1 MDYGHK
7 WTDKELKKL
16 EKRISAEYTKAAAEM
31 QKKVEKYYADFAR
44 KDEIKRKE
52 VSEGKISQ
60 SEYTN
65 WRRNQMLVGKRWEE
79 MQANLAQDMH
89 TVNMKTAS
97 MTRQFSYDAY
107 AMNFNYGTFEAESG
121 SGIDTAFTLYDRSTV
136 ERLIRDDP
144 DMLPPPGKK
153 VSQRIREGKD
163 VLWNKQVIQSVMTQS
178 ILQGESIPNIA
189 TRLAE
194 AVGDTNRKAAIRNA
208 RTMTTG
214 AENAG
219 REDSYKRAESM
230 GIKMQQMWIA
240 TLDGRTR
247 HEHRQLDGQKRKV
260 GEPFEVSGQK
270 IMFPGDPKAAPY
282 LVWNCRCT
290 LIGIVANSDVEYY
303 KERMDERATIKGYP
317 GMTYEEWKNEHSNKK
332 PVADEMQNANWIDRI
347 KGISNRSAIA
357 EADIME
363 AGKIVAQEIQP
374 IKDEY
379 INSTSALNQQRNESY
394 NIYNETTKQMNRII
408 DARIPIK
415 ESLSDL
421 SGNLLD
427 VNYSDLPLYKKMV
440 FEKNLKRFGLDISIN
455 DTDKPNDILKKLDDM
470 LNDTTNKRSKAIKDF
485 TDATNQL
492 DGRWMGYANKL
503 KAKLTEIR
511 PMGIGSTDIK
521 SHLAGNKEMKQVIA
535 KAYDYYPTD
544 WVKKSADTGKIT
556 AKKAQRGFYRDW
568 EGVIAISGDAGA
580 QSTETAIHEL
590 GHRFERTQSLLQYE
604 TEFYNRRTAG
614 EQLQWLGGNYRRD
627 EKARKDDFVNA
638 YMGKDYGGSAYELCS
653 MGFEYAYAQ
662 PEELAKD
669 PDMEAWI
676 FGLLAIG

>member
-317 GMTYEEWKNEHSNKK
+317 GMTYEEWKNEHSAIPTSHTKGKSTPDDIGK
-332 PVADEMQNANWIDRI
+332 PTEISISEGTPTNPEYIETPIPPKPEFVPANSIEEAEAFISKYVDSNQFGALGVSY
-347 KGISNRSAIA
+347 KGINLDAANEINKALSELFEMFDVGKIGGIVAPAKNTKLGKDISDATAGYMPIRNSFLLNRDSLKSVSIA
-357 EADIME
+357 EKRLKE
-363 AGKIVAQEIQP
+363 EKEI
-374 IKDEY
+374 
-379 INSTSALNQQRNESY
+379 L
-394 NIYNETTKQMNRII
+394 NRII
-408 DARIPIK
+408 AHPEKYDFSKLSRTARETIQNSIESGRSVVAENISDTIRHEFGHMLEKQIHKHPLWGQVRNDMQLYSTKISGYATTDSSEYIAESFASWMRGEK
-415 ESLSDL
+415 NVDPNLITIFESL
-421 SGNLLD
+421 
-427 VNYSDLPLYKKMV
+427 
-440 FEKNLKRFGLDISIN
+440 KR
-455 DTDKPNDILKKLDDM
+455 
-470 LNDTTNKRSKAIKDF
+470 
-485 TDATNQL
+485 
-492 DGRWMGYANKL
+492 
-503 KAKLTEIR
+503 
-511 PMGIGSTDIK
+511 
-521 SHLAGNKEMKQVIA
+521 
-535 KAYDYYPTD
+535 
-544 WVKKSADTGKIT
+544 
-556 AKKAQRGFYRDW
+556 
-568 EGVIAISGDAGA
+568 GV
-580 QSTETAIHEL
+580 
-590 GHRFERTQSLLQYE
+590 
-604 TEFYNRRTAG
+604 
-614 EQLQWLGGNYRRD
+614 
-627 EKARKDDFVNA
+627 
-638 YMGKDYGGSAYELCS
+638 
-653 MGFEYAYAQ
+653 
-662 PEELAKD
+662 
-669 PDMEAWI
+669 
-676 FGLLAIG
+676 

>member
-240 TLDGRTR
+240 TLDCRTR

-303 KERMDERATIKGYP
+303 KERMDEKATIKGYP
-317 GMTYEEWKNEHSNKK
+317 GMTYEEWKNEHAPKAEPT
-332 PVADEMQNANWIDRI
+332 PVVGETESKEWKDVLQKVTTKEE
-347 KGISNRSAIA
+347 AI
-357 EADIME
+357 
-363 AGKIVAQEIQP
+363 Q
-374 IKDEY
+374 
-379 INSTSALNQQRNESY
+379 ALNILFGSVEKSFLKNDEGLIIANTNRLLELNQRFGCLTENNKGYITASTHGRALAWASTMY
-394 NIYNETTKQMNRII
+394 NNAVEDINLSLVGAYYQDPANLRVAEKRSRDRFFSMPFTDDYIDTYAITHEYGHILEAHISKKRQKWGGIRGANFVDNPRVEERARSREIYNEII
-408 DARIPIK
+408 D
-415 ESLSDL
+415 
-421 SGNLLD
+421 
-427 VNYSDLPLYKKMV
+427 
-440 FEKNLKRFGLDISIN
+440 
-455 DTDKPNDILKKLDDM
+455 
-470 LNDTTNKRSKAIKDF
+470 
-485 TDATNQL
+485 
-492 DGRWMGYANKL
+492 
-503 KAKLTEIR
+503 
-511 PMGIGSTDIK
+511 
-521 SHLAGNKEMKQVIA
+521 IA
-535 KAYDYYPTD
+535 KANNPDF
-544 WVKKSADTGKIT
+544 KL
-556 AKKAQRGFYRDW
+556 RDNLS
-568 EGVIAISGDAGA
+568 EYGHSNHFEAFAEIFANSQCGA
-580 QSTETAIHEL
+580 PNEL
-590 GHRFERTQSLLQYE
+590 GIAMQ
-604 TEFYNRRTAG
+604 
-614 EQLQWLGGNYRRD
+614 QWL
-627 EKARKDDFVNA
+627 EK
-638 YMGKDYGGSAYELCS
+638 E
-653 MGFEYAYAQ
+653 GF
-662 PEELAKD
+662 
-669 PDMEAWI
+669 
-676 FGLLAIG
+676 

>member
-7 WTDKELKKL
+7 WTDEELKKL
-16 EKRISAEYTKAAAEM
+16 ERRISAEYKQAAAEM

-44 KDEIKRKE
+44 KDQIKRKE

-60 SEYTN
+60 AEYTS

-79 MQANLAQDMH
+79 MQTNLAQDIH

-144 DMLPPPGKK
+144 DMLPPPGKR
-153 VSQRIREGKD
+153 VSRRIAEGKD

-230 GIKMQQMWIA
+230 GIKMEQMWIA
-240 TLDGRTR
+240 TLDNRTR

-260 GEPFEVSGQK
+260 GEPFEVDGQQ
-270 IMFPGDPKAAPY
+270 INFPGDPSAAPY

-303 KERMDERATIKGYP
+303 KKSMEAAGNIKGNP
-317 GMTYEEWKNEHSNKK
+317 DMTYEKWKNQHSKK
-332 PVADEMQNANWIDRI
+332 KNSPDTIQQVSWVDKI
-347 KGISNRSAIA
+347 KEISNRNEIT
-357 EADIME
+357 EADVIT
-363 AGKIVAQEIQP
+363 AGKIIMQEMQETKAQYILSMEETQR
-374 IKDEY
+374 IKDETWAKY
-379 INSTSALNQQRNESY
+379 HSA
-394 NIYNETTKQMNRII
+394 NISFEERMEAARAYNE
-408 DARIPIK
+408 A
-415 ESLSDL
+415 
-421 SGNLLD
+421 
-427 VNYSDLPLYKKMV
+427 
-440 FEKNLKRFGLDISIN
+440 
-455 DTDKPNDILKKLDDM
+455 LKKLN
-470 LNDTTNKRSKAIKDF
+470 ND
-485 TDATNQL
+485 
-492 DGRWMGYANKL
+492 WVEYANKL
-503 KAKLTEIR
+503 KAKLAEVR
-511 PMGIGSTDIK
+511 DMGIDASELK
-521 SHLAGNKEMKQVIA
+521 SHLKGNKEMQKVVSQ
-535 KAYDYYPTD
+535 AYGYYPTA
-544 WVKKSADTGKIT
+544 WTKNSIAEGNLKVKKVK
-556 AKKAQRGFYRDW
+556 RGYYAHWRS
-568 EGVIAISGDAGA
+568 EIAISGDSDAR
-580 QSTETAIHEL
+580 SVETAIHEL
-590 GHRFERTQSLLQYE
+590 GHRFERTQSLNKYE
-604 TEFYNRRTAG
+604 AEFYNRRTAG
-614 EQLQWLGGNYRRD
+614 EQLQWMGSGYGRD
-627 EKARKDDFVNA
+627 EKTRKDNFVNA

-653 MGFEYAYAQ
+653 MGFEYAFTH
-662 PEELAKD
+662 PERLAKD

>member
-79 MQANLAQDMH
+79 MQANLAQDIH

-144 DMLPPPGKK
+144 DMLPPPGKR
-153 VSQRIREGKD
+153 VSRRIAEGKD

-317 GMTYEEWKNEHSNKK
+317 GMTYEEWKKGKSEYGKGEK
-332 PVADEMQNANWIDRI
+332 PEIPTKETKAETEKPAEIVLPEKETEKPEYTETLIPEFVPAKTKEEAVEYAHRFAKDVDFN
-347 KGISNRSAIA
+347 GISLKN
-357 EADIME
+357 
-363 AGKIVAQEIQP
+363 
-374 IKDEY
+374 
-379 INSTSALNQQRNESY
+379 IN
-394 NIYNETTKQMNRII
+394 IINETLNELTSKY
-408 DARIPIK
+408 PI
-415 ESLSDL
+415 
-421 SGNLLD
+421 
-427 VNYSDLPLYKKMV
+427 
-440 FEKNLKRFGLDISIN
+440 
-455 DTDKPNDILKKLDDM
+455 
-470 LNDTTNKRSKAIKDF
+470 
-485 TDATNQL
+485 NQL
-492 DGRWMGYANKL
+492 DAITN
-503 KAKLTEIR
+503 KAKAVMSANYCRLTIN
-511 PMGIGSTDIK
+511 GK
-521 SHLAGNKEMKQVIA
+521 SLGKVLDDGLKNFGLNQ
-535 KAYDYYPTD
+535 KADREAVERLKD
-544 WVKKSADTGKIT
+544 ALNGKIS
-556 AKKAQRGFYRDW
+556 KSFREHIERDIARLENNLKFKRW
-568 EGVIAISGDAGA
+568 GVN
-580 QSTETAIHEL
+580 ETYENHVKVVTIHEY
-590 GHRFERTQSLLQYE
+590 GHILADQYFGQINDERANPNLKTNWSIRGMQTKWKDAYNKAKQTGDIYNLSQYGATNEREFFAESFAAYEMGEKLPDYIESLLKE
-604 TEFYNRRTAG
+604 VLTNGIMR
-614 EQLQWLGGNYRRD
+614 
-627 EKARKDDFVNA
+627 
-638 YMGKDYGGSAYELCS
+638 
-653 MGFEYAYAQ
+653 
-662 PEELAKD
+662 
-669 PDMEAWI
+669 
-676 FGLLAIG
+676 

>member
-52 VSEGKISQ
+52 VLEGKISQ

-97 MTRQFSYDAY
+97 MARQFSYDAY

-317 GMTYEEWKNEHSNKK
+317 GMTYEEWKNEHSAIPTSHTKGKSTPDDIGK
-332 PVADEMQNANWIDRI
+332 PTEISISEGTPTNHEYIETLIPPKPEFVSANSIEEAEAFISQYVDSNQFGALGVSY
-347 KGISNRSAIA
+347 KGINLDAANEINKALSELFEMFDVGKIGGIVAPAKNTKLGKDISDATAGYMPIRNSFLLNRDSLKSVSIA
-357 EADIME
+357 EKRLKE
-363 AGKIVAQEIQP
+363 EKEI
-374 IKDEY
+374 
-379 INSTSALNQQRNESY
+379 L
-394 NIYNETTKQMNRII
+394 NRII
-408 DARIPIK
+408 AHPEKYDFSKLSRVARETIQNSIESGRSVVAENIPDTIRHEFGHMLEK
-415 ESLSDL
+415 QIHKHPLWGQVRNDMQSYSTKISGYATTDSSEYIAESFASWMRGEKNVDPNLITIFESL
-421 SGNLLD
+421 
-427 VNYSDLPLYKKMV
+427 
-440 FEKNLKRFGLDISIN
+440 KR
-455 DTDKPNDILKKLDDM
+455 
-470 LNDTTNKRSKAIKDF
+470 
-485 TDATNQL
+485 
-492 DGRWMGYANKL
+492 
-503 KAKLTEIR
+503 
-511 PMGIGSTDIK
+511 
-521 SHLAGNKEMKQVIA
+521 
-535 KAYDYYPTD
+535 
-544 WVKKSADTGKIT
+544 
-556 AKKAQRGFYRDW
+556 
-568 EGVIAISGDAGA
+568 GV
-580 QSTETAIHEL
+580 
-590 GHRFERTQSLLQYE
+590 
-604 TEFYNRRTAG
+604 
-614 EQLQWLGGNYRRD
+614 
-627 EKARKDDFVNA
+627 
-638 YMGKDYGGSAYELCS
+638 
-653 MGFEYAYAQ
+653 
-662 PEELAKD
+662 
-669 PDMEAWI
+669 
-676 FGLLAIG
+676 